1 MSALV
6 AYGSAVVDLVF
17 PVTAAEGG
25 KAVLPVDHAYP
36 LFAALCQIVPHLHGD
51 RHIGVRP
58 IPGRLVGQRR
68 MHIDRWADFALR
80 VPLQRVAAFLPI
92 AGKVLDLNGTRLA
105 VGPPDVRALRPA
117 RALNSRLVVIRGFV
131 EPEPFLEAAR
141 AQLASLGI
149 TGATVR
155 LVPRR
160 GARPWERDGR
170 GGCGPWL
177 RRTVR
182 IQDREVVG
190 YALDV
195 EDLAPADS
203 LLLQAVG
210 IGGRR
215 RFGCGLFLPRRER

>member
-1 MSALV
+1 MSEQVIATGI
-6 AYGSAVVDLVF
+6 AVDLAF

-25 KAVLPVDHAYP
+25 DAILPVDHAYP
-36 LFAALCQIVPHLHGD
+36 LFAALCRIMPHLHGD
-51 RHIGVRP
+51 RQVGIHP
-58 IPGRLVGQRR
+58 IPGRLLGQRR
-68 MHIDRWADFALR
+68 MHVDRWARLTLR
-80 VPLQRVAAFLPI
+80 VPLERIGSFLQL
-92 AGKVLDLNGTRLA
+92 AGQVLDLEGTRLA
-105 VGPPDVRALRPA
+105 VGPPDVRLLRPA
-117 RALNSRLVVIRGFV
+117 PALRSRLVVIRGFT

-149 TGATVR
+149 SDARVR

-160 GARPWERDGR
+160 APRPWERDGR
-170 GGCGPWL
+170 GGHGPWV

-182 IQDREVVG
+182 IRDHEVVG

-203 LLLQAVG
+203 LLLQTVG

-215 RFGCGLFLPRRER
+215 RFGCGLFLPRREP